1 MSEVLYR
8 KWRPQRLD
16 QLLGQDGIT
25 RTLRNA
31 ITQNRIAHAYLFC
44 GPRGT
49 GKTSTARILSKSV
62 NCLAPDNGEPD
73 NKCTTCRSAND
84 GRSMDII
91 EIDGASNRGIDDI
104 RNLRDKIGFSP
115 TESRYKTYIID
126 EVHMLTYAAC
136 NALLKTQEEPPPHA
150 IFVLATTESHKV
162 PLTIISR
169 CQRFDF
175 RRIPLQISSSRLSDI
190 CREEGIEVTA
200 EALSL
205 IARASAGSLRDA
217 QNLLERAIVSYGH
230 TIDETQIRDMLNLG
244 SEQRAV
250 GFVGHIID
258 KNRKDGLIVINEIS
272 GDGIDLRQF
281 HHGIMECLRVMLL
294 LKSGA
299 EILSGYTKEI
309 QSEISNLAERISLID
324 LVKISKIFA
333 DIDMTRDGNSPIP
346 LEIATLESI
355 LDLPMSDD
363 SPRTEPTNETD
374 GSKSQKV
381 TLSEPPSTEPVTKP
395 VIADEL
401 IKPVDSTQKS
411 GPLEH
416 QANEPHTGF
425 EAQWG
430 NLLRSL
436 RGHKGKRFDLSAL
449 LRSSTEQEVEDGV
462 VTLRYTHK
470 SHQERIEEELRD
482 PQTKRMMEEKI
493 AEAFGN
499 HHDIKIAVSNNQ
511 SNGEPNSQRNSALL
525 QAARAMGATLIHE
538 KQEITDDEQK
548 DD

>member
-1 MSEVLYR
+1 
-8 KWRPQRLD
+8 
-16 QLLGQDGIT
+16 
-25 RTLRNA
+25 
-31 ITQNRIAHAYLFC
+31 
-44 GPRGT
+44 
-49 GKTSTARILSKSV
+49 
-62 NCLAPDNGEPD
+62 
-73 NKCTTCRSAND
+73 
-84 GRSMDII
+84 
-91 EIDGASNRGIDDI
+91 
-104 RNLRDKIGFSP
+104 
-115 TESRYKTYIID
+115 
-126 EVHMLTYAAC
+126 
-136 NALLKTQEEPPPHA
+136 
-150 IFVLATTESHKV
+150 
-162 PLTIISR
+162 
-169 CQRFDF
+169 
-175 RRIPLQISSSRLSDI
+175 
-190 CREEGIEVTA
+190 
-200 EALSL
+200 
-205 IARASAGSLRDA
+205 
-217 QNLLERAIVSYGH
+217 
-230 TIDETQIRDMLNLG
+230 
-244 SEQRAV
+244 
-250 GFVGHIID
+250 
-258 KNRKDGLIVINEIS
+258 
-272 GDGIDLRQF
+272 
-281 HHGIMECLRVMLL
+281 
-294 LKSGA
+294 
-299 EILSGYTKEI
+299 
-309 QSEISNLAERISLID
+309 
-324 LVKISKIFA
+324 
-333 DIDMTRDGNSPIP
+333 
-346 LEIATLESI
+346 
-355 LDLPMSDD
+355 
-363 SPRTEPTNETD
+363 
-374 GSKSQKV
+374 
-381 TLSEPPSTEPVTKP
+381 EPVTKP